1 MTMNTATGNN
11 GNSAAATTQSYVN
24 MASTMARS
32 PDAVEAGM
40 VMQKNAQEIQQEVK
54 AGDWS
59 LHVLSLVA
67 GIAMII
73 ASVNGFLGKM
83 VTLQWDSAL
92 LDIFVFLVGLGV
104 VLVESGVVNLSLFA
118 SANTMINENAS
129 FIRSLTG
136 RGFLFVIT
144 GIIEIYQRGM
154 FDILIG
160 CFVVYVGL
168 TYLWMG
174 RRANQKLA
182 TARKTAMS
190 QSFGLEQ
197 LQEQFAMM
205 DTDGKGALTLSQFR
219 QLTDNLG
226 MGLNKKE
233 AEAAFLQID
242 KSHTNGRLS
251 YESLQTWWMQGQ
263 Q

>member
-1 MTMNTATGNN
+1 MNTTSGTNP
-11 GNSAAATTQSYVN
+11 NSATAQSYVN

-40 VMQKNAQEIQQEVK
+40 VMQKNALEIQQEVK
-54 AGDWS
+54 EGDWS

-73 ASVNGFLGKM
+73 ASVNGFLGKF
-83 VTLQWDSAL
+83 VTLRWDSAL
-92 LDIFVFLVGLGV
+92 LDVLVFFVGLGV
-104 VLVESGVVNLSLFA
+104 VLVESGVANTSLFA
-118 SANTMINENAS
+118 STNTMINQNAP
-129 FIRSLTG
+129 FLRSLSG
-136 RGFLFVIT
+136 RGFLFVGT

-168 TYLWMG
+168 SYLWMG
-174 RRANQKLA
+174 RRANQKLD

-197 LQEQFAMM
+197 LQEQFAMADM
-205 DTDGKGALTLSQFR
+205 DGKGALTLSQFR
-219 QLTDNLG
+219 QLANNLG
-226 MGLNKKE
+226 MGLNKQE
-233 AEAAFLQID
+233 SEAAFLQID

-251 YESLQTWWMQGQ
+251 YESLQMWWTQGQ
-263 Q
+263 ES

>member
-1 MTMNTATGNN
+1 MNTTSNP
-11 GNSAAATTQSYVN
+11 NSATATAQSYVN

-32 PDAVEAGM
+32 PDAVEAGR

-67 GIAMII
+67 GIAMMI

-83 VTLQWDSAL
+83 VTLNWDSAL
-92 LDIFVFLVGLGV
+92 LDVLVFFVGLGV
-104 VLVESGVVNLSLFA
+104 VLVESGVANTSLFA
-118 SANTMINENAS
+118 STNTMINENAP
-129 FIRSLTG
+129 FFRSLTG
-136 RGFLFVIT
+136 RGFLFVGA

-168 TYLWMG
+168 SYLWMG
-174 RRANQKLA
+174 RRAKQKLN

-190 QSFGLEQ
+190 ESFGLEQ
-197 LQEQFAMM
+197 LQEQFAMADM
-205 DTDGKGALTLSQFR
+205 DGKGALTLSQFR
-219 QLTDNLG
+219 QLANNLG
-226 MGLNKKE
+226 MGLNKQE
-233 AEAAFLQID
+233 SEAAFLQID
-242 KSHTNGRLS
+242 KSHTSGRLS
-251 YESLQTWWMQGQ
+251 YEALQTWWVKGQ
-263 Q
+263 QS